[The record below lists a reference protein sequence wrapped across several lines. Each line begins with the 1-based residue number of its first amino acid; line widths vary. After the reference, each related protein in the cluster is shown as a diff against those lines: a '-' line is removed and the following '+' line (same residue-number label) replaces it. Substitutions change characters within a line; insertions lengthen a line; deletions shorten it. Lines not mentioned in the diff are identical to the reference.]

1 MIKAF
6 IDPDVILE
14 FLTGRE
20 PQSREAAQIFSLAER
35 KEVRLLASPQT
46 FNNLYHVL
54 RQFAS
59 HEKVVEKLQLLAEL
73 IEVGALDSKAV
84 TNALKSNFS
93 NLEDGIQNFC
103 VEGNNVK
110 ILITRR
116 HKDYKYSGLSIMS
129 PALFLEMV

>member
-1 MIKAF
+1 MIRAF

-14 FLTGRE
+14 FLTNRE
-20 PQSREAAQIFSLAER
+20 PQAKEVAQIFSMAER
-35 KEVRLLASPQT
+35 KEVKLLASPQT
-46 FNNLYHVL
+46 FSNLYHVL

-59 HEKVVEKLQLLAEL
+59 HEKVVEKLRLLAEL
-73 IEVGALDSKAV
+73 VEVGALDSKAV
-84 TNALKSNFS
+84 LNALKSSFS
-93 NLEDGIQNFC
+93 NLEDGLLNFC